1 MTTSHTLQ
9 HMGVGLVGLALLTSG
24 CATATDV
31 RGSARVGS
39 AGPALLVSGPIEI
52 LHVNVDQKT
61 TAKFSR
67 VAGNSAGTSGDCRT
81 AAPLPWNGETDLT
94 LQAGESVCVEVG
106 HATRVSWHGRTLA
119 PAPAQTAQVHASL
132 P

>member
-9 HMGVGLVGLALLTSG
+9 QMGVGLVGWALLTSG

-39 AGPALLVSGPIEI
+39 TGPALLVSGPIEI

-61 TAKFSR
+61 TPKFSR
-67 VAGNSAGTSGDCRT
+67 VAGTASDCHA
-81 AAPLPWNGETDLT
+81 AAPFAWSGETELT
-94 LQAGESVCVEVG
+94 LAAGESVCVEVN
-106 HATRVSWHGRTLA
+106 HATRVSWHARTLQRQ
-119 PAPAQTAQVHASL
+119 PVQSAQVHASL

>member
-1 MTTSHTLQ
+1 
-9 HMGVGLVGLALLTSG
+9 MGVGLVGLALLTSG

-61 TAKFSR
+61 AAKFSR
-67 VAGNSAGTSGDCRT
+67 LAGTATDCRT
-81 AAPLPWNGETDLT
+81 ATPISWNGATDLT
-94 LQAGESVCVEVG
+94 LQTGDAVCVQVG
-106 HATRVSWHGRTLA
+106 HTTRVSWHARTVPAA
-119 PAPAQTAQVHASL
+119 PPIPPTVHASL

>member
-1 MTTSHTLQ
+1 
-9 HMGVGLVGLALLTSG
+9 MGVGLVGWALLTSG

-39 AGPALLVSGPIEI
+39 TGPALLVTGPIQI
-52 LHVNVDQKT
+52 LHVNVDQKAP
-61 TAKFSR
+61 AKFSR
-67 VAGNSAGTSGDCRT
+67 AEGKSGQTSGDCR
-81 AAPLPWNGETDLT
+81 AASPLAWNGETDLT

-106 HATRVSWHGRTLA
+106 HATRVTWHARSLRA
-119 PAPAQTAQVHASL
+119 PAAPTPQVQASL

>member
-9 HMGVGLVGLALLTSG
+9 QMGVGLVGLALFTSG

-31 RGSARVGS
+31 RGSARVGGT
-39 AGPALLVSGPIEI
+39 GPALLVSGPIEI

-61 TAKFSR
+61 TARFSR
-67 VAGNSAGTSGDCRT
+67 LAGTATDCR
-81 AAPLPWNGETDLT
+81 AASPFTWNGETDLT
-94 LQAGESVCVEVG
+94 LAAGESVCVQVG
-106 HATRVSWHGRTLA
+106 HATRVSWHARTMPVAA
-119 PAPAQTAQVHASL
+119 PAAPQVHASL

>member
-9 HMGVGLVGLALLTSG
+9 QMGVGLVGWALLTSG

-39 AGPALLVSGPIEI
+39 TGPALLVSGPIEI
-52 LHVNVDQKT
+52 LHVNVDQK
-61 TAKFSR
+61 AAPKFSR
-67 VAGNSAGTSGDCRT
+67 VAGTSSDCRSG
-81 AAPLPWNGETDLT
+81 APFAWNGETDLT

-106 HATRVSWHGRTLA
+106 HATRVTWHARNLKST
-119 PAPAQTAQVHASL
+119 PAALPAAQVHASL